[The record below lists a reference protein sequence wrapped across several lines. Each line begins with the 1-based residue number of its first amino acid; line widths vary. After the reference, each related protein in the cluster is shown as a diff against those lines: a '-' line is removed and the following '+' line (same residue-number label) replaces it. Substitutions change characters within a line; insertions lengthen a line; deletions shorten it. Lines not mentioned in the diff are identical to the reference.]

1 MANLSGNSLFAGI
14 YSGLTNT
21 YSYLAQ
27 INPNG
32 VTQDSINKARTDAKN
47 SLNLN
52 QSFASYLQSNFK
64 NIDVDGDGIIGSNEI
79 TDYTNTLSTEGLTR
93 EQLTQL
99 AATGMSGL
107 SSDSLN
113 EILENFED
121 IDANHDGKITTAEI
135 SAYKYSSSKQEK
147 MDEYNHKKATD
158 MSTFYGSDSSA
169 SDISSYSMLSYR
181 YKKNS

>member
-64 NIDVDGDGIIGSNEI
+64 NIDVDGDGIIGSSEI
-79 TDYTNTLSTEGLTR
+79 TDYTNIINRRFNKRTV
-93 EQLTQL
+93 
-99 AATGMSGL
+99 
-107 SSDSLN
+107 N
-113 EILENFED
+113 
-121 IDANHDGKITTAEI
+121 TTCCNRDVWFI
-135 SAYKYSSSKQEK
+135 
-147 MDEYNHKKATD
+147 
-158 MSTFYGSDSSA
+158 FW
-169 SDISSYSMLSYR
+169 
-181 YKKNS
+181 